1 MIHKNKQRLT
11 KITQYLIRIRNLKKK
26 QVKKLVTVPRRTE
39 KRDLRREAKAEQAAK
54 LDNVREPHAHHTEH
68 PLTHPPSGI
77 RARFTQRRTDAQSR
91 IQAHR
96 ARTDQPT
103 TPCRIHVRWD

>member
-54 LDNVREPHAHHTEH
+54 LDNVREPEAHAQNI
-68 PLTHPPSGI
+68 LPPSGI

-91 IQAHR
+91 IHAHR